1 MSRLKR
7 FAALIAI
14 TSAAFTI
21 AAPVSYAAP
30 VKDGPRVHCC

>member
-7 FAALIAI
+7 LAALIAI
-14 TSAAFTI
+14 TSAVFGA
-21 AAPVSYAAP
+21 AAPTSYATT